1 MAQAKTGGRSQRGG
15 SARKPTGGAAAAET
29 GQAAG
34 DLSELQRR
42 YVSAR
47 AEYATT
53 VREAL
58 EQLSSAS
65 ADAQSELI
73 GAVGGLSSE
82 LRDGGEAAARRYP
95 ERLQSALANP
105 EHATRVGEAAQAYVD
120 ALRELAS
127 AQGDAEKS
135 ARDAYHE
142 YVSGVQSGEAEDEVR
157 SRGERARQAQL
168 DALTASSPSGD
179 LHSKVLDA
187 QRTYEQVVRETQA
200 AVLEQVT
207 EAMREFGGIGQRLA
221 DEKQIPTRYE
231 EAVRRYQSRVADLVL
246 GTQRALLEAQ
256 IRALGELQS
265 GWTTAAAAA
274 GSGSTSNGGTAPA

>member
-1 MAQAKTGGRSQRGG
+1 MTEAQTGGRRQRGG
-15 SARKPTGGAAAAET
+15 SARKRSAGAAAAKT
-29 GQAAG
+29 AQATG

-42 YVSAR
+42 YVSAH
-47 AEYATT
+47 AEYTTT

-58 EQLSSAS
+58 ERLSSAS
-65 ADAQSELI
+65 ADAQSELV
-73 GAVGGLSSE
+73 GAVGDLSSE
-82 LRDGGEAAARRYP
+82 LREGGAAAARRYP
-95 ERLQSALANP
+95 ERLQGALANP
-105 EHATRVGEAAQAYVD
+105 EHATRVGELAQAYVD

-127 AQGDAEKS
+127 AQRDAEKS

-168 DALTASSPSGD
+168 AALTASSPSGD
-179 LHSKVLDA
+179 LHSKVVDA
-187 QRTYEQVVRETQA
+187 QRTYEQAVRETQA

-207 EAMREFGGIGQRLA
+207 EAMREFAGSGRKLA
-221 DEKQIPTRYE
+221 EEKQIPKRYE
-231 EAVRRYQSRVADLVL
+231 EAVRRYQSRVAELVL

-265 GWTTAAAAA
+265 GWTAAAAAA
-274 GSGSTSNGGTAPA
+274 GSGSTSTAGTAPA